1 MTRDETKEIL
11 EETTVSAPEPSFDHK
26 VIAIDRI
33 SRTVAGGRRIR
44 FRAMVV
50 VGNLSGKVGVATAK
64 ANDVQGAIAK
74 ATNAAMKTVIVVPL
88 TNDTIPHQVSYTFG
102 TTAVLLKPAPKGH
115 SIIAGGAVRPVLE
128 LAGVKNIV
136 SKALGS
142 SNTLNSAMATY
153 HALKILKA
161 RNTFVTQRG
170 KS

>member
-11 EETTVSAPEPSFDHK
+11 EETTVAVPEPSFDEK
-26 VIAIDRI
+26 VVSIDRV

-50 VGNLSGKVGVATAK
+50 VGNRSGKVGVATAK

-74 ATNAAMKTVIVVPL
+74 ATNAAMKTLITVPL
-88 TNDTIPHQVSYTFG
+88 TNETIPHQVTHTFG
-102 TTAVLLKPAPKGH
+102 TTSVLLKPAPKGH

-128 LAGVKNIV
+128 LAGVNNIV

-153 HALKILKA
+153 HALKGLRA
-161 RNTFVTQRG
+161 RREAVINRG
-170 KS
+170 KQ